1 MRKYINNWFRRY
13 FSDPQV
19 IILAFLLLVGFVLI
33 ALLGDMLLPVLVAI
47 VIAYL
52 LDGIVMWLQRFHLP
66 RNASVIIVFLFFIAL
81 LLVLFVVLLPL
92 LSKQIG
98 QFVQEL
104 PTMIAKGQKELMR
117 LPERYPGFISQDQIK
132 QMLGFIGSEFAAM
145 GQHILTIS
153 LSSVRGLISVLVYLI
168 LVPLLVFFFM
178 KDKVLIFDW
187 IKGLLPRD
195 RSLAIKV
202 WHEVNQQISNYIR
215 GKIWEI
221 IIVWAVSYVTFILMG
236 LRFSMILALFVGLS
250 VLIPYIGA
258 TVMVLPIVLIAFFQ
272 WGLDAHFFYITIA
285 YGIIQALDGNLLAP
299 LLLSEVVDLHPV
311 AIIVAVLVFGG
322 IWGIW
327 GLVFAIPLAT
337 LVHAVFKAW
346 IGTIA
351 SQKTPAETDGHPA

>member
-1 MRKYINNWFRRY
+1 MFKRY

-19 IILAFLLLVGFVLI
+19 LILAFLLITGFVLI
-33 ALLGDMLLPVLVAI
+33 AWLGNMLLPVLVAI

-66 RNASVIIVFLFFIAL
+66 RNASVIIVFVCFIA
-81 LLVLFVVLLPL
+81 VLIILIVILLPL
-92 LSKQIG
+92 FSKQIG

-104 PTMIAKGQKELMR
+104 PTMIAKGQDELMR
-117 LPERYPGFISQDQIK
+117 LPEKYPAFISENHIK
-132 QMLGFIGSEFAAM
+132 QMLGFIGSEFALM

-153 LSSVRGLISVLVYLI
+153 LSSVKGLISVLVYLI

-178 KDKVLIFDW
+178 KDKSMLFQW

-195 RSLAIKV
+195 RGLATKV
-202 WHEVNQQISNYIR
+202 WHEVNQQVSNYIR

-221 IIVWAVSYVTFILMG
+221 IIVWAVSYVTFDFIG
-236 LRFSMILALFVGLS
+236 LRYSVIIALFVGLS

-272 WGLDAHFFYITIA
+272 WGLNAHFLYIVIA

-299 LLLSEVVDLHPV
+299 LLLSEVVNLHPV
-311 AIIVAVLVFGG
+311 AIIVAILIFGG

-327 GLVFAIPLAT
+327 GLIFAIPLAT

-346 IGTIA
+346 A
-351 SQKTPAETDGHPA
+351 SSLSAQLSSPKATEKTSA